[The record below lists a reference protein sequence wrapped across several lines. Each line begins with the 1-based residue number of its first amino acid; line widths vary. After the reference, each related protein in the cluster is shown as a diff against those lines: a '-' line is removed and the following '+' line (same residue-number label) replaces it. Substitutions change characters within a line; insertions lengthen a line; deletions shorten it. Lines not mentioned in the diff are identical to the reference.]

1 MIIAPLFC
9 GLKVGMLKEL
19 FSQFYGKIGLGNM
32 SLIFGYFAW
41 T

>member
-19 FSQFYGKIGLGNM
+19 FSQVVTIQKIAHFYWEFHQNVVV
-32 SLIFGYFAW
+32 
-41 T
+41 